1 LDNSAI
7 RNTIATIKRIKSTIE
22 RLIQMGDNTHHHDQ
36 LITLHSFNPMN
47 RMVSA
52 PVKLSPP
59 EDEVLVLMI
68 VSDTVQKVVQSILIF
83 LISGIEILHACRN
96 LTGSR
101 TRQVTVLLIII
112 LVQVRAIVEFG
123 VHD

>member
-1 LDNSAI
+1 
-7 RNTIATIKRIKSTIE
+7 
-22 RLIQMGDNTHHHDQ
+22 
-36 LITLHSFNPMN
+36 
-47 RMVSA
+47 
-52 PVKLSPP
+52 
-59 EDEVLVLMI
+59 MI

-83 LISGIEILHACRN
+83 LISGIEILHAYRN

-101 TRQVTVLLIII
+101 TRKITVLLIII

>member
-1 LDNSAI
+1 
-7 RNTIATIKRIKSTIE
+7 
-22 RLIQMGDNTHHHDQ
+22 
-36 LITLHSFNPMN
+36 MN
-47 RMVSA
+47 RIVSA

-59 EDEVLVLMI
+59 EEDEVLVVMI
-68 VSDTVQKVVQSILIF
+68 VSDAVQKVVQSILIF
-83 LISGIEILHACRN
+83 LIGGKTMLHACGN

-101 TRQVTVLLIII
+101 TRKVTVLLIII